1 MSVLDGR
8 HIEAKDKFFNNAGF
22 KRAGGIY
29 TTKL

>member
-8 HIEAKDKFFNNAGF
+8 HIEAKDKFFNKAGF
-22 KRAGGIY
+22 TRAGGIY